1 MADAL
6 TYSARAGDT
15 FDGIALTLYGH
26 ERYTSELLRANP
38 SLCRVMTFAGGEKL
52 TVPVIYVPDINE
64 DDENNAPIRAPWK
77 D

>member
-1 MADAL
+1 
-6 TYSARAGDT
+6 
-15 FDGIALTLYGH
+15 
-26 ERYTSELLRANP
+26 
-38 SLCRVMTFAGGEKL
+38 MTFAGGEKL